1 MVSRALEGDED
12 TMPQPT
18 AELRSRLAGAGMV
31 AAAITAMNVAT
42 YGFTLAAARLLA
54 PAHFGELTAMMGI
67 ILVGNVA
74 ALGLQ
79 ATTARRIATQRMGD
93 ERAAVIDAARRAT
106 WIAATVVA
114 AVTLALS
121 PLLQEALALTS
132 WSSMLL
138 VALTLI
144 PLTVF
149 GTQAGVA
156 QGSRQ
161 WGRLSILYGAMG
173 AGRLLCGTTAA
184 AIDPTPAV
192 VMAGVLVG
200 ATVPVAVG
208 WPLLRTSPPAPVS
221 RPDAVDALIRPA
233 DSRSVLVEALHGT
246 HALLAYFALTNA
258 DALLARVVL
267 SPHDSGVYAA
277 GLIVT
282 KACLFLPQFV
292 TVVAFPD
299 LAQARDTRTRRI
311 AALLI
316 AALGASVVAGTW
328 LLPDLALAFV
338 GGEEYADVRDLLP
351 LFALEGSVFALLHL
365 LLYDALARRSRIL
378 TVGLWTAL
386 AVATTVV
393 LTSVDTVEMLPVV
406 MTTAAAGVALLA
418 VVPIRPRLSSRQ

>member
-1 MVSRALEGDED
+1 
-12 TMPQPT
+12 MPQPP
-18 AELRSRLAGAGMV
+18 ADLRSRLAGAGMV
-31 AAAITAMNVAT
+31 AVSITAMNVAT
-42 YGFTLAAARLLA
+42 YGFTLVAARLLA

-79 ATTARRIATQRMGD
+79 ATTARRIATRRTAD
-93 ERAAVIDAARRAT
+93 ERAGVVDAARRAT
-106 WIAATVVA
+106 WIAASAVA
-114 AVTLALS
+114 GVTLALS

-132 WSSMLL
+132 WASMLL

-156 QGSRQ
+156 QGNRR
-161 WGRLSILYGAMG
+161 WRRLSILYAAMG
-173 AGRLLCGTTAA
+173 AGRLVCGAAAA
-184 AIDPTPAV
+184 AIDATPAV

-200 ATVPVAVG
+200 AIVPVAVG
-208 WPLLRTSPPAPVS
+208 WPLLRPTPPSSVGPRS
-221 RPDAVDALIRPA
+221 TVDDPTRPA

-299 LAQARDTRTRRI
+299 LAEARDTRTRRI

-316 AALGASVVAGTW
+316 ATLGVGVVAGTW
-328 LLPDLALAFV
+328 LFPDLALAFV
-338 GGEEYADVRDLLP
+338 GGEAYAEVRDLLP
-351 LFALEGSVFALLHL
+351 LFALEGSVFALLQL
-365 LLYDALARRSRIL
+365 LLYDALARRSRVI
-378 TVGLWTAL
+378 TVALWTAL
-386 AVATTVV
+386 ATATVVV
-393 LTSVDTVEMLPVV
+393 LTSVDTVGMLPVV
-406 MTTAAAGVALLA
+406 MTSAAAGVALLA
-418 VVPIRPRLSSRQ
+418 VVRIRPRLSPRQ

>member
-1 MVSRALEGDED
+1 
-12 TMPQPT
+12 MPPLP
-18 AELRSRLAGAGMV
+18 ANLRSRLAGAGMV
-31 AAAITAMNVAT
+31 AVSITAMNVAT
-42 YGFTLAAARLLA
+42 YGFTLVAARLLD

-67 ILVGNVA
+67 VLVGNVA

-79 ATTARRIATQRMGD
+79 ATAARRIATQRTDD

-106 WIAATVVA
+106 WIAAAAVA

-121 PLLQEALALTS
+121 PLLQSALDLTS
-132 WSSMLL
+132 WWSMLL
-138 VALTLI
+138 VALTLV

-156 QGSRQ
+156 QGSRRWSQ
-161 WGRLSILYGAMG
+161 LSLLYAAMG
-173 AGRLLCGTTAA
+173 AGRLLCGTAA
-184 AIDPTPAV
+184 TAIDATPSV
-192 VMAGVLVG
+192 VMAGVFVG
-200 ATVPVAVG
+200 AVVPVAVG
-208 WPLLRTSPPAPVS
+208 WPLLRTGPPAPVS
-221 RPDAVDALIRPA
+221 PRAVESEAVRPT
-233 DSRSVLVEALHGT
+233 DSRSVLVETLHGS

-299 LAQARDTRTRRI
+299 LAEARDTRTRRI
-311 AALLI
+311 AAMLI
-316 AALGASVVAGTW
+316 ASLGGAVVAGTW
-328 LLPDLALAFV
+328 LLPGLALAFV
-338 GGEEYADVRDLLP
+338 GGDEYTEVQDLLP
-351 LFALEGSVFALLHL
+351 LFALEGSVFALLQL
-365 LLYDALARRSRIL
+365 LLYDALARRSRVI

-386 AVATTVV
+386 AVAIAVV
-393 LTSVDTVEMLPVV
+393 LTSVDTVAMLPVV
-406 MTTAAAGVALLA
+406 MTSAAAGVALLS

>member
-1 MVSRALEGDED
+1 
-12 TMPQPT
+12 MPQPT

-31 AAAITAMNVAT
+31 AVAITAMNVAT
-42 YGFTLAAARLLA
+42 YGFTLVAARLLA

-79 ATTARRIATQRMGD
+79 ATTARRIATQSTAD

-106 WIAATVVA
+106 WIAASVVA

-121 PLLQEALALTS
+121 PLLQKALALTS

-156 QGSRQ
+156 QGSRR
-161 WGRLSILYGAMG
+161 WGRLSILYAAMG
-173 AGRLLCGTTAA
+173 AGRLLFGTAAA
-184 AIDPTPAV
+184 AIDATPAA

-208 WPLLRTSPPAPVS
+208 WPLLRTSPPPS
-221 RPDAVDALIRPA
+221 ISPGAVVDDQSPQT
-233 DSRSVLVEALHGT
+233 DSRSVLIETMHGT

-267 SPHDSGVYAA
+267 SPQDSGVYAA

-316 AALGASVVAGTW
+316 ATLGVGVVAGTW
-328 LLPDLALAFV
+328 LLPDLALVFV
-338 GGEEYADVRDLLP
+338 GGEDYADVRDLLP
-351 LFALEGSVFALLHL
+351 LFALEGSVFALLQL
-365 LLYDALARRSRIL
+365 LLYDALARRSRII

-386 AVATTVV
+386 AVATAVV
-393 LTSVDTVEMLPVV
+393 LTSVDTVAMLPVV
-406 MTTAAAGVALLA
+406 MTSAAAGVSLLA
-418 VVPIRPRLSSRQ
+418 VVSIRPGLSSRQ